1 MDYANMFM
9 RDLTV
14 NSPSICH
21 FILFLCRIIPKLF
34 FPLDQ
39 PQQDAAT
46 VKGAGYSEQFLSEML
61 APSCDS
67 SGSSAILQRTNINNL
82 PAPFNVCLPYAVSGN
97 SHLCYCWSVDT
108 SLSRI
113 VCLLSQ
119 SLLMSAS
126 KYLTVSLLYS

>member
-1 MDYANMFM
+1 MSD
-9 RDLTV
+9 
-14 NSPSICH
+14 SS
-21 FILFLCRIIPKLF
+21 FLEYIPFHSVFFFRLIPKLF

-61 APSCDS
+61 APSSDS
-67 SGSSAILQRTNINNL
+67 SGSSTILQHTNFKNV
-82 PAPFNVCLPYAVSGN
+82 PAPFNVCFPYAVSGS
-97 SHLCYCWSVDT
+97 SHCCYRRSIDT

-126 KYLTVSLLYS
+126 RYLTVSVSWMVSAIT